1 MRTSILAIA
10 ALALLLTGCAGPVDP
25 TVLDK
30 AAPTGTLDDGQ
41 AILDPSALLGTWR
54 VSDAEG
60 MEPDTWLRLDDNV
73 TVSFDCGNVGGN
85 WAARDD
91 AFLAQWDNWEE
102 GCDFGN
108 RNPVPW
114 LTEATSYAAIGDAIV
129 LLDSNGDRVATLTVD
144 GSPPHDESNLDD
156 PFTGD
161 VEVDEYVRKVIEDG
175 IPLPEEATPIA
186 SLACRWVPSDR
197 PESTSGF
204 VEFSDGGYFDTSDG
218 CNRSEGRWALG
229 ASGSL
234 ISTAGAVTAMACAD
248 MRQVGMMIYEA
259 VAVGMVG
266 DELTFYDAQGAT
278 LGALVRE

>member
-10 ALALLLTGCAGPVDP
+10 ALAVLLSGCAGPVEP
-25 TVLDK
+25 TIPET
-30 AAPTGTLDDGQ
+30 APPGTLDDGQ
-41 AILDPSALLGTWR
+41 AILEPSALLGTWR

-91 AFLAQWDNWEE
+91 AFLAQWDSYDA
-102 GCDFGN
+102 GCDFGT

-114 LTEATSYAAIGDAIV
+114 LTQATSYAAVDDALV
-129 LLDSNGDRVATLTVD
+129 LLDSVGDRVATLTVD
-144 GSPPHDESNLDD
+144 GAPPHDDNGLDD

-186 SLACRWVPSDR
+186 SLAGRWVPSDKSE
-197 PESTSGF
+197 PTQAF
-204 VEFSDGGYFDTSDG
+204 VEFLDGGYFNTSDG
-218 CNRSEGRWALG
+218 CNHSSGRWALG

-234 ISTAGAVTAMACAD
+234 ISTAGAVTAMFCTD
-248 MRQVGMMIYEA
+248 MRQVGGMIYDA

-266 DELTFYDAQGAT
+266 DELTFYDVKGVT
-278 LGALVRE
+278 LGALVRG